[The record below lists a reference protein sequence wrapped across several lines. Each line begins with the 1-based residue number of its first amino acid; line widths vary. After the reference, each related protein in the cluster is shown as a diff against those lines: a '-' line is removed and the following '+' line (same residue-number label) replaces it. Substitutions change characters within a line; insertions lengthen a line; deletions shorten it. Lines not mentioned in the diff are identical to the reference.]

1 VLDLVAK
8 QVDGKIASMAMTTKR
23 TLNVR
28 ETIGA
33 ARERAGLGR

>member
-23 TLNVR
+23 TLKVSGS
-28 ETIGA
+28 EH
-33 ARERAGLGR
+33 AGPGR